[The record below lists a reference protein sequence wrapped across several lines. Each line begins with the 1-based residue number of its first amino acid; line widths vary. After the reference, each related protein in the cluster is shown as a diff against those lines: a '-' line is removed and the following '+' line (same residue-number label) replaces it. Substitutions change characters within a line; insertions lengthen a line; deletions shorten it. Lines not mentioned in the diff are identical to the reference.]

1 MSRSRRYR
9 SPQEDPCENLL
20 HVAQDR
26 HYRIEMTDGEI
37 LRGDLLDIA
46 PDGSSSIRL
55 DDGAVVTRHC
65 DQMLRLTAVERDGP
79 VQHGPG

>member
-1 MSRSRRYR
+1 MNRSGRFRG
-9 SPQEDPCENLL
+9 PLEDPRVNLL

-26 HYRIEMTDGEI
+26 HYRIEMSDGEV

-55 DDGAVVTRHC
+55 DGGAVVTRPC
-65 DQMLRLTAVERDGP
+65 DRILRLTEVERDGP
-79 VQHGPG
+79 VHPGPV

>member
-1 MSRSRRYR
+1 MSRSRRFR
-9 SPQEDPCENLL
+9 SPHEDPCGNLL

-26 HYRIEMTDGEI
+26 RYRFEMTDGEV

-55 DDGAVVTRHC
+55 ADGAVVTRHC
-65 DQMLRLTAVERDGP
+65 GQMLRLTEVERDGP
-79 VQHGPG
+79 VHHGPG